1 MILDLY
7 SSCDDV
13 NKPSTKITLDSH
25 HYLSLTFTLLHGIC
39 KEQRKEVF
47 NLNSFVLVYP
57 LFFNFFRITVVKK
70 KEKRKSVLIGWDYM
84 SGRCFL
90 RLLNSSQLFWSLVWE
105 LIHLILVM
113 NLCWL
118 FPLTLNIWRTETMEI
133 GGLFYPYFLYLPSSM
148 RKWVRYVI

>member
-1 MILDLY
+1 MILDLF

-57 LFFNFFRITVVKK
+57 LFFNFFRTTVVKK
-70 KEKRKSVLIGWDYM
+70 RKKKKCSY
-84 SGRCFL
+84 RL
-90 RLLNSSQLFWSLVWE
+90 RLHEWQMLFEIIEFESA
-105 LIHLILVM
+105 ILVHSM
-113 NLCWL
+113 GIDSSDSSYEFMLII
-118 FPLTLNIWRTETMEI
+118 PLALN
-133 GGLFYPYFLYLPSSM
+133 F
-148 RKWVRYVI
+148 